1 MGRARGEGVG
11 EITWLERGL
20 QGSEDTASRAPTPH
34 LRRRSALRDRQ
45 TPGRLGYGSPM
56 TDYTITYGKAS
67 VPVYRHNAAPL
78 AGLAPVPESS
88 FTGRSNAL
96 FASLVTVEVFGD
108 NFLPSYTEADNSV
121 VVATDSMKNLVLR
134 ESGTWSGATMESL
147 LHHLGVHLL
156 TGYPQ
161 MEALRM
167 EGEEIR
173 FDPAGTGG
181 ALFARVPGDHS
192 VAQVRLGRDG
202 SATVIEAVES
212 GRHGMALLK
221 LTGSAFTAFVRDD
234 YTTLPERRDRPL
246 YIALDVD
253 WSYSDPQD
261 ALGGAPARYVAG
273 EQVRDICAAVFE
285 DLVSESIQHLVH
297 VMGERLLERFAGLAS
312 VSFTARNMTRD
323 PVVEGVYT
331 DPFNAF
337 GTITLTMAR

>member
-1 MGRARGEGVG
+1 
-11 EITWLERGL
+11 
-20 QGSEDTASRAPTPH
+20 
-34 LRRRSALRDRQ
+34 
-45 TPGRLGYGSPM
+45 M

-67 VPVYRHNAAPL
+67 VPVYRHHAAPL
-78 AGLAPVPESS
+78 EGLPAVPESG
-88 FTGRSNAL
+88 FRGRSNAL
-96 FASLVTVEVFGD
+96 VAALVTVEVFGD
-108 NFLPSYTEADNSV
+108 NFLPSYAEADNSV

-134 ESGTWSGATMESL
+134 ETGSWTGATMESL

-156 TGYPQ
+156 GGYPQ

-167 EGEEIR
+167 AGDEIR
-173 FDPAGTGG
+173 FDAAGRAGV
-181 ALFARVPGDHS
+181 LFDRVPGDRS
-192 VAQVRLGRDG
+192 VAEVRLGRDG
-202 SATVIEAVES
+202 AGTVVESVAS

-253 WSYSDPQD
+253 WRYADPRD
-261 ALGGAPARYVAG
+261 ALGGDPPRYVAG
-273 EQVRDICAAVFE
+273 EQVRDVCAAVFE

-297 VMGERLLERFAGLAS
+297 VMGERLLERYPGLAS